1 MFPNPT
7 KNNFTL
13 QITTIKE
20 GRYELRV
27 LNTNSKYVL
36 NNTLQIKGTIN
47 QVSLD
52 SKAWAS
58 GVYVCQLIDNYGK
71 VVLSTKIIKN

>member
-1 MFPNPT
+1 M
-7 KNNFTL
+7 
-13 QITTIKE
+13 
-20 GRYELRV
+20 